1 MPTPARGC
9 VGAIVAGGLARRF
22 GGRPKGLELV
32 GDRRIL
38 DRVAD
43 ALRPSTT
50 ALLLVSGDASADAWL
65 PDARRVDDPRPGLG
79 SLGGLYAALVH
90 AAGAPVLAIA
100 WDMPFVPPALA
111 AALREVGD
119 AHADVDAVL
128 PEGAVGTEPLCAW
141 YHPRCTAV
149 ARALLDRGER
159 RARALGEA
167 VRTAALPLNVVARHG
182 DPSVIFLSVNT
193 PADLER
199 ARALVEGGAAGRP
212 LAGDAPPGI
221 LRTSPSTEPDA

>member
-1 MPTPARGC
+1 MPAPARGC
-9 VGAIVAGGLARRF
+9 AGAILAGGLARRF
-22 GGRPKGLELV
+22 GGRPKGLEHV
-32 GDRRIL
+32 GRRRIL

-43 ALRPSTT
+43 ALRPCTT
-50 ALLLVSGDASADAWL
+50 TLLLVSGDPAASAWL
-65 PDARRVDDPRPGLG
+65 PDARRADDPRPGLG

-90 AAGAPVLAIA
+90 AAGAPVLVVA
-100 WDMPFVPPALA
+100 WDMPFVPGALL

-128 PEGAVGTEPLCAW
+128 PEGAVGTEPLCGW
-141 YHPRCTAV
+141 YHPRCIDV

-167 VRTAALPLNVVARHG
+167 VRTATLPLGAVARHG
-182 DPSVIFLSVNT
+182 DPAAMFLSVNT
-193 PADLER
+193 AADLER
-199 ARALVEGGAAGRP
+199 ARALVDGAGVRRP

-221 LRTSPSTEPDA
+221 LRATPSTERDR